1 MTERECS
8 SKKKA
13 VFVKIVVKILNPILT
28 QDKPFCAFIIS
39 LLAFFLDLEL
49 MSSENKA
56 NFFSLYLK
64 VTKFEKRAKK
74 KKDASFRILFFKP
87 IGFHRQPG
95 IFEYP
100 QLP

>member
-39 LLAFFLDLEL
+39 LLAFFPDLEL

-64 VTKFEKRAKK
+64 ATKTSMQKISHH
-74 KKDASFRILFFKP
+74 DA
-87 IGFHRQPG
+87 
-95 IFEYP
+95 
-100 QLP
+100 